1 MTNTEIW
8 TVYAH
13 INKSNNKIYIGITSQ
28 IPEKRWLNG
37 KGYSYNSYFNNA
49 IKKYGWDN
57 FEHEIIANKL
67 TEQEAKNFEKL
78 LIAKFDLNNDSLGYN
93 LTQGGDGIVGYHHT
107 KETKE
112 KLSQASKNM
121 TKESRDKITQQLI
134 GKKHSE
140 EHKEKISIGAINKG
154 TKQVCQY
161 ELDGTF
167 VKKWDSLKDIHNDL
181 GILESCISR
190 CCSNKNNSLT
200 TGNYMW
206 RYFSDENTYKNNIE
220 PYKDNFKR
228 KIIVQLDKNNCVIKI
243 WNSASEIQK
252 TLDINISNI
261 YAVCN
266 GKKKYAGGYLWSY
279 NCDNINN

>member
-1 MTNTEIW
+1 MW

-13 INKSNNKIYIGITSQ
+13 INKSNNKIYVGITSQ
-28 IPEKRWLNG
+28 TPEKRWLNG

-78 LIAKFDLNNDSLGYN
+78 LIAKFDLNNDNLGYN
-93 LTQGGDGIVGYHHT
+93 LTHGGDGIVGYHHT

-112 KLSQASKNM
+112 KLSEASKNM
-121 TKESRDKITQQLI
+121 TKESRNKITQQLI
-134 GKKHSE
+134 GRKHSE
-140 EHKEKISIGAINKG
+140 EHKEKISISAINKG

-167 VKKWDSLKDIHNDL
+167 IRKWDSLKDIHSDL

-190 CCSNKNNSLT
+190 CCSNKTSLT
-200 TGNYMW
+200 AGNYMW
-206 RYFSDENTYKNNIE
+206 RYFNNKDTYKHNIE

-228 KIIVQLDKNNCVIKI
+228 KNVIQLDKDKNIIKV
-243 WNSASEIQK
+243 WNSVSEAQNALNIN
-252 TLDINISNI
+252 NISN
-261 YAVCN
+261 VCN
-266 GKKKYAGGYLWSY
+266 GKRKYAGGYLWSY
-279 NCDNINN
+279 NYDNINN